1 MLPHLPRRHR
11 TRQFVS
17 AHLNGIRLLRN
28 RVFHDEPVWH
38 GRDLARRHQDI
49 LAAIGW
55 VSPVL
60 AATSAPLDRFP
71 AVYAPGSSAFRA
83 DVEAFCRRHGYAP

>member
-1 MLPHLPRRHR
+1 VLPYLPRRHR
-11 TRQFVS
+11 TRHYVS

-28 RVFHDEPVWH
+28 RVFHYEPVWH
-38 GRDLARRHQDI
+38 RRDLAQRHQDI

-60 AATSAPLDRFP
+60 AETAAPLDRFP

-83 DVEAFCRRHGYAP
+83 GLEALCRRHGYAP